1 MFFLTGANM
10 QHGRIVIETIDN
22 RVLQGNAMGDPTR
35 RQMPIYLP
43 PGYEDSTRRFPSAYV
58 LSGFTG
64 RGLMQLNDAW
74 GDETLPQ
81 RLDRLIA
88 SGRMQPMIVA
98 MPDCMTRVG
107 GSQYIN
113 STATGRYEDYL
124 LQEVVPFVDAC
135 FRTKAERDYRAVL
148 GKSSGGYG
156 AVIQAMRHP
165 EVFGLAASHS
175 GDMAFELC
183 YKPDF
188 VKVAAQIGHFG
199 GLKAFYGN
207 LTEIRPRNEPFKII
221 LNTIAMAACYSPNP
235 HAPNGVGFDL
245 PFDEYS
251 AEINEAVWRR
261 WLEWDPAYLVEKHLD
276 ALKSLRLLYIDVGR
290 DDEFNLQF
298 GARIFCNRLQKHGVN
313 FMHEEFD
320 DGHMNVPYRYD
331 HSFAAISRAME

>member
-1 MFFLTGANM
+1 M
-10 QHGRIVIETIDN
+10 QHGRVVIETIDSL
-22 RVLQGNAMGDPTR
+22 VLQGNAMGDPAL

-43 PGYEDSTRRFPSAYV
+43 PGYEGSTKRFPSAYV

-81 RLDRLIA
+81 RLDRLIC

-98 MPDCMTRVG
+98 MPDCLTRVG

-124 LQEVVPFVDAC
+124 VQEVVPFIDTH

-175 GDMAFELC
+175 GDMYFELC

-199 GLKAFYGN
+199 GLKAFYDN
-207 LTEIRPRNEPFKII
+207 LATIRPRSDTFKII

-235 HAPNGVGFDL
+235 RALSGVGFEL

-251 AEINEAVWRR
+251 AETNETVWCR
-261 WLEWDPAYLVEKHLD
+261 WLKWDPTYLVGKHLD
-276 ALKSLRLLYIDVGR
+276 SLKSLRLLYIDVGR
-290 DDEFNLQF
+290 RDEFNLQF
-298 GARIFCNRLQKHGVN
+298 GARIFCRHLQKHGVN

-320 DGHMNVPYRYD
+320 DGHMNISYRYD
-331 HSFAAISRAME
+331 HSFVAISRAME